1 MKITSICIL
10 AVSLL
15 SPVVAI
21 SAGAGNDATQSQAIN
36 DKGVATLKKA
46 LSRRLPSLV
55 VDNVSTTPIAGL
67 YQVIVGSQVVYMDAN
82 AKYMID
88 GDMVNLKT
96 RKNYSEKAKAAM
108 RLKAIAGLGEQNM
121 LIYRPKKVD
130 HIITVVTDVDCPY
143 CRRLH
148 SEMPEYMKNN
158 IEVRYIFM
166 PLKGESDRKKTE
178 SVWCAED
185 RHAAMNKVKA
195 GGSIAEKTC
204 VNPLNKQMQ
213 VANQL
218 GVRGTPSIIL
228 EDGEMLPGYV
238 PVNKLVAVL
247 GKK

>member
-21 SAGAGNDATQSQAIN
+21 SAGAGKGVIPSQAV

-46 LSRRLPSLV
+46 LTKRLPSLV
-55 VDNVSTTPIAGL
+55 VGNISTTPIAGL

-82 AKYMID
+82 ARYMID
-88 GDMVNLKT
+88 GDLVNLKT

-108 RLKAIAGLGEQNM
+108 RLKLIAGLGEKNM

-130 HIITVVTDVDCPY
+130 HVITVVTDVDCPY

-166 PLKGESDRKKTE
+166 PLKGESDKRKTE
-178 SVWCAED
+178 SVWCADD
-185 RHAAMNKVKA
+185 RHKAMNMVKA
-195 GGSIAEKTC
+195 GGNVAEKTC
-204 VNPLNKQMQ
+204 ANPLNKQMQ

-247 GKK
+247 DK